1 MFRRVLIVLLLLLVI
16 VSGAFAGDLLRRS
29 ILSCTHDELVAM
41 CMAYG
46 LDSSLSDQAMKDQLM
61 DYFGIKEPEEPVQ
74 QEAIAAAAEEKATS
88 IGISHADQLFNNDDI
103 IILSGNV
110 VLSFTTDDGTRSLSA
125 DTVAIDLESKILE
138 ASGSVEL
145 GGSTDK
151 DRVFTGEVV
160 SLDWSNLDVIVY
172 EGTSSTT
179 RSNSS
184 GKNIVFYVSGE
195 TVSYAGP
202 TSGIFFHDGTIAT
215 TELDPYWSI
224 SADKLSLSETDLFVD
239 RAVFRLGRVP
249 VFYFPIFFYP
259 GTTLSFNPSIG
270 LSSDRGAFL
279 TTTYELYGKYPKLGV
294 KGTKA
299 KSSGNSKTTEEDTDY
314 TGAITA
320 FLATDDN
327 TEMIRDGFYYRP
339 LKENEELS
347 PLEQWARRT
356 GSYLAV
362 FADVYEE
369 LGLVA
374 GIDTMNYLFDRSLS
388 IGATGAMG
396 YLADQVQTLPRFRY
410 TFDFNLNYK
419 LGSLSVNAKLP
430 LLSDPY
436 VRADYLNRNTS
447 FSLDALLGSDQYF
460 PTSYSS
466 QTSYTWLVNA
476 SYNKRVGSY
485 TFNISSLKADIDYKL
500 ESEKDS
506 QGNTIYKAKIVE
518 GSLPYL
524 SLSSEGTFFSIQGQS
539 LQTTRNLG
547 YTNALAQEF
556 ADERAAVEVPASD
569 DAEGTGAGKTDSGFQ
584 PYAGPTLKL
593 EETTYSEAASIKAGY
608 TFSQTLDN
616 IHKEDLEYDN
626 FYTKANGTLY
636 VNASAPG
643 QWFTVTETLKPQFN
657 FSNTQGKDGT
667 NVDEFYLSSD
677 LKASV
682 PKAGVTYTLSQK
694 VYSHYNKVTPVIT
707 DTTDKW
713 GEWNRTDVT
722 AHNLNFSR
730 NIGSFTLGF
739 YFQLKP
745 LTEVIRPSL
754 GYSKGGFSAS
764 ADFSMRRLPDTEQFE
779 KDVLNVSFSYSGSK
793 ASASVSNK
801 YDFNAVKDADVS
813 RWNGYSVVQK
823 LSYKPITGLTLS
835 ESATYKGKFEA
846 SKLQFSASYVKDT
859 DVIDLSTSA
868 SMSFKDSDYIKEN
881 LNFSIKLSQD
891 KITFWKGRIGFD
903 SSLKLAFNYDFE
915 NPYRTS
921 FTIDLTFG
929 FAIAE
934 FLDLAVGVSS
944 ANKTFARYYQNGS
957 FSFSSMI
964 EDLFRSL
971 DFFGDG
977 RRNTGFNMNSFRV
990 QFVHYMRDWNLYV
1003 DAQGSLTTK
1012 YSNKYEWVPTV
1023 TVYVKWNAI
1032 PELTTQG
1039 YWDSKSDEWT

>member
-1 MFRRVLIVLLLLLVI
+1 MLKRVLIVLLLMLII

-46 LDSSLSDQAMKDQLM
+46 LDSSLSDQSLRNQLL
-61 DYFGIKEPEEPVQ
+61 DYFGIAEPEEPVQ
-74 QEAIAAAAEEKATS
+74 QEALAAAAEEKATS
-88 IGISHADQLFNNDDI
+88 IGITHADQLFNNDNI

-110 VLSFTTDDGTRSLSA
+110 VLSFTTKDGTRSLSA
-125 DTVAIDLESKILE
+125 DTVAVDLNSKILE
-138 ASGSVEL
+138 ASGSVQL
-145 GGSTDK
+145 GGSTSK

-172 EGTSSTT
+172 EGPSSTT

-224 SADKLSLSETDLFVD
+224 SASKLSLSETDMFVD

-279 TTTYELYGKYPKLGV
+279 TTTYELYGKYSKLGV
-294 KGTKA
+294 KGSKS
-299 KSSGNSKTTEEDTDY
+299 KSSGTTTASQDDTDY

-347 PLEQWARRT
+347 PLEQWARKT
-356 GSYLAV
+356 GSYFAV
-362 FADVYEE
+362 FGDVYEK

-374 GIDTMNYLFDRSLS
+374 GIDTMNYLFNKSLS

-396 YLADQVQTLPRFRY
+396 YLADQVSTLPRFRY

-419 LGSLSVNAKLP
+419 LGSLSVNAKMP

-436 VRADYLNRNTS
+436 VRSDYLNRNTA
-447 FSLDALLGSDQYF
+447 FALDALLGSEQYF

-476 SYNKRVGSY
+476 SYNKKVGNY

-500 ESEKDS
+500 SQENDS
-506 QGNTIYKAKIVE
+506 DGNTTYKANIVE

-524 SLSSEGTFFSIQGQS
+524 SFSSNGTFFNIQGES
-539 LQTTRNLG
+539 LKTTRNLG
-547 YTNALAQEF
+547 YTSALAQQF
-556 ADERAAVEVPASD
+556 ADERAAFEESSGD
-569 DAEGTGAGKTDSGFQ
+569 DADTAAAKSDSGFQ
-584 PYAGPTLKL
+584 PYSGPALKL
-593 EETTYSEAASIKAGY
+593 EETTVSEAGSIKAGY
-608 TFSQTLDN
+608 TYSQTLDN
-616 IHKEDLEYDN
+616 IHKEDLVYDN
-626 FYTKANGTLY
+626 FYTKASGTLY
-636 VNASAPG
+636 LNAAAPG
-643 QWFTVTETLKPQFN
+643 QWFTLSETLKPQFN
-657 FSNTQGKDGT
+657 FSNTESGT
-667 NVDEFYLSSD
+667 DVDEFYLSSD
-677 LKASV
+677 LKAGV

-694 VYSHYNKVTPVIT
+694 IYNHYNKVTPTIT
-707 DTTDKW
+707 DTTDRW
-713 GEWNRTDVT
+713 GEWNKTDVT
-722 AHNLNFSR
+722 AHNLNFSKK
-730 NIGSFTLGF
+730 IGSFTLGL

-745 LTEVIRPSL
+745 LTEILKPSL

-764 ADFSMRRLPDTEQFE
+764 ADFSMKRQAEAEKFE
-779 KDVLNVSFSYSGSK
+779 KDALNVNFSYSGSK
-793 ASASVSNK
+793 VSASLANK
-801 YDFNAVKDADVS
+801 YDFTQVKDESVS
-813 RWNGYSVVQK
+813 RWNGYSLVQK
-823 LSYKPITGLTLS
+823 LSYKPVTGLTLS
-835 ESATYKGKFEA
+835 ENATFKGKFEA
-846 SKLQFSASYVKDT
+846 SKLQFSAAYVLDT
-859 DVIDLSTSA
+859 DVLDLSTSA
-868 SMSFKDSDYIKEN
+868 SMSFKDKDYAREN

-891 KITFWKGRIGFD
+891 KITFWKGRIGLD
-903 SSLKLAFNYDFE
+903 SSLKMAFNYDFE

-944 ANKTFARYYQNGS
+944 ANKTFARYYESGS

-990 QFVHYMRDWNLYV
+990 QLVHYMRDWNLYV

-1023 TVYVKWNAI
+1023 TVYIKWNAI